1 MSIQEANWN
10 NFKAKFNGKE
20 QKSFEWL
27 CYLLFCKEFKKNTGI
42 SRYKNQAGIETEP
55 IEHNGQI
62 IGPQAKFYGTKISE
76 NKDDIKNSIGTAKRK
91 NGNLNKII
99 FYINQEFSE
108 SSKKGKKDPAYKVEI
123 ENYAKSIG
131 VEIDWRSRSFFD
143 SPFVCQD
150 NSVIAQHFF
159 SLGESVVDFLNELTR
174 HTEAILAAINSKI
187 TFGNNE
193 IKIDTAQNI
202 KVLQDVLITSPM
214 AILSGRAGVGK
225 TALIKD
231 FYHSIKDKTPF
242 YIFKGVEFCIYNINQ
257 LFAHYGPF
265 TLSDFVKE
273 HQDFEEKYIIIDS
286 AEKLSDIEYKEVFQ
300 EFLSTLQ
307 INKWKVIFTT
317 RHSYL
322 HDLRFQF
329 IEVYRVRCQPA
340 NIENLTSVQLVEIS
354 RKYGFDLPQNDR
366 LLELLRTP
374 FYLNEYLQNYDS
386 LGSTISFS
394 DFKNL
399 LWNKQISK
407 TSYQKNNMHIK
418 REECF
423 LAIAH
428 KRAVEGSFFVKVN
441 DWEDEVLR
449 SLESDEI
456 IKYDSNAGGYFITH
470 DIYEEWALDNII
482 GRIFLNSK
490 DYRGFL
496 KGIGASLPI
505 RRAFRNWL
513 SEKLF
518 NNGNEIKVFI
528 ESAIV
533 DDTIESYWKDEI
545 YVSILLSDYAEVF
558 FELFKNKLLENSQA
572 LLVKIIFLLRIGC
585 KEIDEDLLN
594 IFGIQ
599 KTAWSALKTIFTK
612 PKGCGWKSAINFI
625 HTHKDVLGLQRMNM
639 ILPMLDDWNS
649 KNKVGDTTKRA
660 SQIAL
665 HYYNELTKERYYHIS
680 DRREGQL
687 IRVILQGSSEIK
699 DELKTIFDGVISN
712 KAVNHRDR
720 YYALIKPILTSLTDS
735 FEVVKALPNYVIKL
749 ADIFWLQN
757 PHELDND
764 YRYSRRM
771 DMEDYFC
778 ISSRH
783 NDFLPASAFQ
793 TPIFQLLR
801 ISPQETADFIVSFTN
816 KTVECYAKSKL
827 DGEIEQ
833 VDVYVDENLTI
844 KQYISNRLWC
854 IYRGTQVS
862 PYLLESIHMALEKWL
877 LDVAKSAPKE
887 IIESWC
893 LYFIKNSKS
902 ASITAVV
909 SSVVLAQPSKLFN
922 VAKILF
928 QTKQFFLYDTA
939 RMMLDQSHKGQL
951 SGLRNYFPR
960 NYGNE
965 IYEDERIKACD
976 DSHRKYALEHLALN
990 YQLFRTEEESE
1001 DEVKN
1006 RQKIIWDIFDKY
1018 YAELP
1023 DKLTE
1028 TDSDKTWK
1036 LYLARMDRRKM
1047 SPEIEKTDEGTLIK
1061 FNPEIDTDL
1070 KRHSEDALQKISEK
1084 MKYTGLR
1091 VWADS
1096 RFRGEEETYK
1106 KYPQYETDLKRVITE
1121 AKDIFEGLKTSKEE
1135 EFSLFNRSTPA
1146 YACAVLVRDFF
1157 DKLDSDEKRFCKEVI
1172 IGYAAIPLTTEQYMY
1187 QISDGTEPA
1196 IDLLPN
1202 LIENFQKD
1210 MKNIKA
1216 LLFKLLL
1223 IPSQE
1228 ISTFAVRGI
1237 LHKLWKIS
1245 FDDANSMFLG
1255 YLLLSPKY
1263 YALIDEIREEN
1274 YKRKNYGDLRTQV
1287 SKAFEK
1293 KYRREL
1299 DRVNENDISY
1309 DELGGLESIDLEIL
1323 KSAFELLPLET
1334 TNNDHK
1340 KFLSTIFPIF
1350 ANKILQ
1356 DDREDRID
1364 YTLRHRFLEKYAY
1377 FILNLPKKEIKAYLQ
1392 PFVDNFHNSREM
1404 SEFFQE
1410 FIRVEDRLSKYDEF
1424 WTVWNL
1430 FYRKVA
1436 DLCGNKST
1444 YYTKEVIH
1452 SYLFAGIPWN
1462 EKAKEWHTLKE
1473 REKIFYKKVSEEMGQ
1488 DPTVLYSISKV
1499 LNDIGSN
1506 FIEDGLTWISHIVEN
1521 NKQLISE
1528 ELDTN
1533 TVFYI
1538 ENFIR
1543 RYILKYRP
1551 KIRKSTPIKK
1561 QVIVVLNYLVERGSI
1576 VGYLLR
1582 DDIL

>member
-1 MSIQEANWN
+1 MQEVNWN
-10 NFKAKFNGKE
+10 NFKSKFNGKE
-20 QKSFEWL
+20 QKSFEWF

-42 SRYKNQAGIETEP
+42 PRYKNQAGIEAEP
-55 IEHNGQI
+55 IEHNGQM
-62 IGPQAKFYGTKISE
+62 IGFQAKFYETRISE
-76 NKDDIKNSIGTAKRK
+76 NKDDIKESIETAKRK
-91 NGNLNKII
+91 NCNLNKVI

-108 SSKKGKKDPAYKVEI
+108 SSKKDKKDPAYKIGI
-123 ENYAKSIG
+123 ENHAKSLG
-131 VEIDWRSRSFFD
+131 VGIDWRSRSFFD
-143 SPFVCQD
+143 SPFVCQ
-150 NSVIAQHFF
+150 NNVVIAQHFF
-159 SLGESVVDFLNELTR
+159 NLGKSAIDFLNELTQ
-174 HTEAILAAINSKI
+174 HTEAILTAINSKI
-187 TFGNNE
+187 NFRNNE
-193 IKIDTAQNI
+193 IKIDTAQNV

-214 AILSGRAGVGK
+214 AILSGEAGVGK

-231 FYHSIKDKTPF
+231 FYDSSKDKAPF
-242 YIFKGVEFCIYNINQ
+242 YIFKAAEFCIPNINQ
-257 LFAHYGPF
+257 LFANYGSF
-265 TLSDFVKE
+265 TLSDFMRE
-273 HQDFEEKYIIIDS
+273 HQDLQEKYIVIDS

-300 EFLSTLQ
+300 EFLSILQ

-317 RHSYL
+317 RYSYL
-322 HDLRFQF
+322 DDLRFQF
-329 IEVYRVRCQPA
+329 IEVYRVQCQPV
-340 NIENLTSVQLVEIS
+340 NIENLTSAQLVDIS
-354 RKYGFDLPQNDR
+354 RKHSFNLPKNDR

-418 REECF
+418 REKCF
-423 LAIAH
+423 LTVAH
-428 KRAVEGSFFVKVN
+428 KRAVEGSFFVKA
-441 DWEDEVLR
+441 DDCEDEVLR
-449 SLESDEI
+449 SLENDEI

-482 GRIFLNSK
+482 ERTFLNSK
-490 DYRGFL
+490 DYRDFL
-496 KGIGASLPI
+496 GGIGSSLPI

-513 SEKLF
+513 SDKLY
-518 NNGNEIKVFI
+518 NNGNEVKVFI
-528 ESAIV
+528 ESAII
-533 DDTIESYWKDEI
+533 DDAIESYWKDEI

-558 FELFKNKLLENSQA
+558 FDIFKDKLLENDQT

-585 KEIDEDLLN
+585 KEIDEELLN

-612 PKGCGWKSAINFI
+612 PKGRGWKCTINFI
-625 HTHKDVLGLQRMNM
+625 HEHKDALGLQRMNI
-639 ILPMLDDWNS
+639 ILPMLDDWNN
-649 KNKVGDTTKRA
+649 KNKGGETTKQA

-665 HYYNELTKERYYHIS
+665 YYYNELTKEQYYHIS
-680 DRREGQL
+680 DRKEGQL

-699 DELKTIFDGVISN
+699 DELKTIFDEVISN
-712 KAVNHRDR
+712 KAVNYRDR

-735 FEVVKALPNYVIKL
+735 FEVVKALPNYVIRL
-749 ADIFWLQN
+749 ADIFWFQN
-757 PHELDND
+757 PNELDED

-801 ISPQETADFIVSFTN
+801 ISPQETADFILSFTN

-833 VDVYVDENLTI
+833 VDVFVDNNKAV

-854 IYRGTQVS
+854 MYRGTQVS

-877 LDVAKSAPKE
+877 LDVAKSASKDV
-887 IIESWC
+887 IESWC
-893 LYFIKNSKS
+893 LYLIKNSKS

-909 SSVVLAQPSKLFN
+909 SIVVLAQPSKLFN

-939 RMMLDQSHKGQL
+939 RMMLDQSHKSQL
-951 SGLRNYFPR
+951 LGLRNYFPR
-960 NYGNE
+960 NYDNE

-1001 DEVKN
+1001 DEVKD
-1006 RQKIIWDIFDKY
+1006 RQEIIWAIFDKY

-1023 DKLTE
+1023 DKSTE

-1036 LYLARMDRRKM
+1036 LYLARMDRRRM
-1047 SPEIEKTDEGTLIK
+1047 SPEIEKTDKGTFIK
-1061 FNPEIDTDL
+1061 FNPEIDANL
-1070 KRHSEDALQKISEK
+1070 KKHSEDALQEISEK

-1096 RFRGEEETYK
+1096 RFRGEEETCK
-1106 KYPQYETDLKRVITE
+1106 KYPLYETDPKRVITE
-1121 AKDIFEGLKTSKEE
+1121 AKEIFEGLKTAKKE
-1135 EFSLFNRSTPA
+1135 EFSLFNRSIPA
-1146 YACAVLVRDFF
+1146 YACSVLMRDFF
-1157 DKLDSDEKRFCKEVI
+1157 DKLDSDEKEFCKEVI
-1172 IGYAAIPLTTEQYMY
+1172 IGYAAIPLMTEQYMY
-1187 QISDGTEPA
+1187 QISDGTEAA
-1196 IDLLPN
+1196 IVLLPN
-1202 LIENFQKD
+1202 LIEHFQKD
-1210 MKNIKA
+1210 KKDIKM
-1216 LLFKLLL
+1216 LLFRLLL
-1223 IPSQE
+1223 SPYRE
-1228 ISTFAVRGI
+1228 ISTFAARGI

-1245 FDDANSMFLG
+1245 FNDANSMFVG

-1263 YALIDEIREEN
+1263 DALIDKIREEN
-1274 YKRKNYGDLRTQV
+1274 YKRKNYGDLITQV

-1293 KYRREL
+1293 KYRKEL
-1299 DRVNENDISY
+1299 ERVNKNDISY
-1309 DELGGLESIDLEIL
+1309 DELDGLENADLEIL

-1334 TNNDHK
+1334 TDNNHK
-1340 KFLSTIFPIF
+1340 KFLSAIFPIF
-1350 ANKILQ
+1350 AKKILQ

-1364 YTLRHRFLEKYAY
+1364 YTLRHRFLEKFAY
-1377 FILNLPKKEIKAYLQ
+1377 FTLNLQKKEIMTYLQ
-1392 PFVDNFHNSREM
+1392 PFIENFHNSREM

-1410 FIRVEDRLSKYDEF
+1410 FIYVEDRLSKYDEF
-1424 WTVWNL
+1424 WTVWNA
-1430 FYRKVA
+1430 FYEKVA
-1436 DLCGNKST
+1436 DLCKSKSS
-1444 YYTKEVIH
+1444 YYAKEVIS
-1452 SYLFAGIPWN
+1452 SYLLAGIPWN

-1473 REKIFYKKVSEEMGQ
+1473 REKIFYKKTAEEMGQ
-1488 DPTVLYSISKV
+1488 HPAVLYSISKV

-1506 FIEDGLTWISHIVEN
+1506 FIEDGLAWISHILEN

-1528 ELDTN
+1528 ELETN
-1533 TVFYI
+1533 TIFYI
-1538 ENFIR
+1538 ETFIR
-1543 RYILKYRP
+1543 RYILNNRLH
-1551 KIRKSTPIKK
+1551 IRRSVSIKK
-1561 QVIVVLNYLVERGSI
+1561 QLIIVLNFLVERGSI